1 MLESATLY
9 PVAVHL
15 SQSPL
20 DIFLFLLSPLQ
31 PPSHLYCQGLL
42 VGLQCLVYE
51 KLVVRLSRS
60 ICWYYQMLS
69 FYLPSFL
76 PCLLYQLAHTVLCYA
91 SMYSVLVLTIL
102 CMLTTHVL
110 TFASSGTGDIC
121 HH

>member
-31 PPSHLYCQGLL
+31 PPSHLYSQGLL
-42 VGLQCLVYE
+42 VGHQCLVYE

-76 PCLLYQLAHTVLCYA
+76 SCLLYQLAHTVV
-91 SMYSVLVLTIL
+91 SMYSVLMLTVL
-102 CMLTTHVL
+102 CMLTTHAL
-110 TFASSGTGDIC
+110 KFASSGTGYIC
-121 HH
+121 